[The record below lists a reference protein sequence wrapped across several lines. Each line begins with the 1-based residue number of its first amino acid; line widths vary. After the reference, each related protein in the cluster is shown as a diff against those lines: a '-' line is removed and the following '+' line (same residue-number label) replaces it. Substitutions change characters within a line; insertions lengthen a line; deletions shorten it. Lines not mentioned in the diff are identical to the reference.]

1 MLKIQIAYRVF
12 LTRDTSVCY
21 NGLQDE
27 SIRLVRFFSGCFMDQ
42 IIPGSIVAVGK
53 QEPIRAVVSTIRP
66 RRVEVVYLD
75 AYGKALH
82 QEIQWHAGA
91 WEFVGGVQDGL
102 PADKDTR
109 LGPYVK
115 MLRMER

>member
-1 MLKIQIAYRVF
+1 
-12 LTRDTSVCY
+12 
-21 NGLQDE
+21 
-27 SIRLVRFFSGCFMDQ
+27 MDQ
-42 IIPGSIVAVGK
+42 IVPGSIVVVGK
-53 QEPIRAVVSTIRP
+53 QEQVRTVVCTIRP
-66 RRVEVVYLD
+66 KRVEVVYLD

-91 WEFVGGVQDGL
+91 WEFAGDAQDGR

-109 LGPYVK
+109 LEPYVK

>member
-1 MLKIQIAYRVF
+1 
-12 LTRDTSVCY
+12 
-21 NGLQDE
+21 
-27 SIRLVRFFSGCFMDQ
+27 MDQ

-53 QEPIRAVVSTIRP
+53 QEQVRAVVSTIRP

-82 QEIQWHAGA
+82 QEICWHTGA
-91 WEFVGGVQDGL
+91 WEFVGGFQDGL

-109 LGPYVK
+109 LEPYVK
-115 MLRMER
+115 ILRMER